1 MYKDLIGELFR
12 VTMNNWDQILLT
24 SFFPVL
30 SGVIIFCIGQIVLK
44 FFIEPIQK
52 LDECRGKICDALIF

>member
-1 MYKDLIGELFR
+1 
-12 VTMNNWDQILLT
+12 
-24 SFFPVL
+24 VL